1 MIGERVPWSWLALVI
16 SGIVAGFGLLLSL
29 VVILALREGSGTDL
43 VFQVERVAYLVS
55 GIVQGSLVGALVIGL
70 ARWLGNRSQR
80 PSRRFLVL
88 AMVLPVFLF
97 LALAFSSLAASG
109 VHGLPLL
116 DPRRW
121 LEAPALALTF
131 YAAGLAYLAI
141 AKAKV
146 SRNHQ

>member
-1 MIGERVPWSWLALVI
+1 M
-16 SGIVAGFGLLLSL
+16 SL

-55 GIVQGSLVGALVIGL
+55 GILQGGLVGVLVIGV

-80 PSRRFLVL
+80 PARRFLIL
-88 AMVLPVFLF
+88 AMALPVFLF
-97 LALAFSSLAASG
+97 LALAFSSLAVSG

-121 LEAPALALTF
+121 LEAPAFALTF

-141 AKAKV
+141 ARAKV